1 MGIKYHQ
8 YGCGNDYGDDHYLT
22 DNWNPDYDYG
32 SQYVEVYFNINTPS
46 YMHDKDPSAF
56 GFASDEA
63 RDEWYAAASK
73 VIASFDILEDS
84 GYNVEN
90 SAEKRAYLYPHPQQ
104 ISGVILKNDVRK
116 VAEAIERMS
125 PSSIRWVDLYD
136 TVYVISDEAYEK
148 YLIFKDESLK
158 KDLFE
163 VCQTLRITRFYDAI
177 EISRSLAMKYRLK
190 RLGINDGRNYGSGQT
205 IDHIMRL
212 MQKMS
217 YYWRWTICEP
227 AGRVWKGTIWIK
239 IFKRSD
245 IIMWTIMWTEN
256 SQDRWDRLETK
267 EEVMQLLDSLDKNS
281 GVSKG
286 DVWIFPPQADDLA
299 LTGNDF

>member
-116 VAEAIERMS
+116 VAEAIECMS
-125 PSSIRWVDLYD
+125 LSSIRWVDLYD
-136 TVYVISDEAYEK
+136 TVYVLSDEAYEK
-148 YLIFKDESLK
+148 YLMFKDEALK
-158 KDLFE
+158 KDLFD
-163 VCQTLRITRFYDAI
+163 VCQTPRITRFYDAI
-177 EISRSLAMKYRLK
+177 EISRALAMKYRLK

-205 IDHIMRL
+205 IDHM
-212 MQKMS
+212 KD
-217 YYWRWTICEP
+217 CEI
-227 AGRVWKGTIWIK
+227 ANILYNLST
-239 IFKRSD
+239 D
-245 IIMWTIMWTEN
+245 M
-256 SQDRWDRLETK
+256 D
-267 EEVMQLLDSLDKNS
+267 
-281 GVSKG
+281 
-286 DVWIFPPQADDLA
+286 ADDYADIYDIEVQEIEKSIYKLKESHDILYPVLVSIA
-299 LTGNDF
+299 ETHKDMFDFCKDQN

>member
-1 MGIKYHQ
+1 
-8 YGCGNDYGDDHYLT
+8 
-22 DNWNPDYDYG
+22 
-32 SQYVEVYFNINTPS
+32 
-46 YMHDKDPSAF
+46 MHDKDPSVF

-116 VAEAIERMS
+116 VAEAIECMS
-125 PSSIRWVDLYD
+125 LSSIRWVDLYD
-136 TVYVISDEAYEK
+136 TVYVLSDEAYEK
-148 YLIFKDESLK
+148 YLMFKDEALK
-158 KDLFE
+158 KDLFD
-163 VCQTLRITRFYDAI
+163 VCQTPRITRFYDAI
-177 EISRSLAMKYRLK
+177 EISRALAMKHRLK

-217 YYWRWTICEP
+217 EDGLLVMTSPSGEETYVRSLNKTELKKWIRSHMMLIEQYRFLWSNR
-227 AGRVWKGTIWIK
+227 KG
-239 IFKRSD
+239 
-245 IIMWTIMWTEN
+245 
-256 SQDRWDRLETK
+256 
-267 EEVMQLLDSLDKNS
+267 
-281 GVSKG
+281 
-286 DVWIFPPQADDLA
+286 
-299 LTGNDF
+299 

>member
-158 KDLFE
+158 KIANILYNLSTDMDADDYAD
-163 VCQTLRITRFYDAI
+163 IYDI
-177 EISRSLAMKYRLK
+177 EIQEIEKSIYKLK
-190 RLGINDGRNYGSGQT
+190 ES
-205 IDHIMRL
+205 H
-212 MQKMS
+212 
-217 YYWRWTICEP
+217 
-227 AGRVWKGTIWIK
+227 
-239 IFKRSD
+239 D
-245 IIMWTIMWTEN
+245 ILYPVLVSIA
-256 SQDRWDRLETK
+256 ETHK
-267 EEVMQLLDSLDKNS
+267 DMFNFCKDQN
-281 GVSKG
+281 
-286 DVWIFPPQADDLA
+286 
-299 LTGNDF
+299 

>member
-1 MGIKYHQ
+1 MMTKEEFSRTNWKMSYEQ
-8 YGCGNDYGDDHYLT
+8 YQKCYCPECSKKGCQHRNAYRRVPSIDGGLT
-22 DNWNPDYDYG
+22 LCPKLRSDK
-32 SQYVEVYFNINTPS
+32 VYFNINTPS

-116 VAEAIERMS
+116 VAEAIECMS
-125 PSSIRWVDLYD
+125 LSSIRWVDLYD
-136 TVYVISDEAYEK
+136 TVYVLSDEAYEK
-148 YLIFKDESLK
+148 YLMFKDEALK
-158 KDLFE
+158 KDLFD
-163 VCQTLRITRFYDAI
+163 VCQTPRITRFYDAI
-177 EISRSLAMKYRLK
+177 EISRALAMKYRLK

-217 YYWRWTICEP
+217 EDGLLVMTSPSGEETYVRSLNKTELKKWIRSHMMLIEQYRFLWSNR
-227 AGRVWKGTIWIK
+227 KG
-239 IFKRSD
+239 
-245 IIMWTIMWTEN
+245 
-256 SQDRWDRLETK
+256 
-267 EEVMQLLDSLDKNS
+267 
-281 GVSKG
+281 
-286 DVWIFPPQADDLA
+286 
-299 LTGNDF
+299 

>member
-104 ISGVILKNDVRK
+104 ISGVILK
-116 VAEAIERMS
+116 
-125 PSSIRWVDLYD
+125 
-136 TVYVISDEAYEK
+136 
-148 YLIFKDESLK
+148 
-158 KDLFE
+158 
-163 VCQTLRITRFYDAI
+163 YDAI

-217 YYWRWTICEP
+217 EDGLLVMASPTGEEMYVRSLNKTELKKWIRSHMMLIEQYRFLWSNR
-227 AGRVWKGTIWIK
+227 KG
-239 IFKRSD
+239 
-245 IIMWTIMWTEN
+245 
-256 SQDRWDRLETK
+256 
-267 EEVMQLLDSLDKNS
+267 
-281 GVSKG
+281 
-286 DVWIFPPQADDLA
+286 
-299 LTGNDF
+299 

>member
-46 YMHDKDPSAF
+46 YMHAKDSSAF
-56 GFASDEA
+56 GFASDET

-116 VAEAIERMS
+116 VAEAIECMS
-125 PSSIRWVDLYD
+125 LSSIRWVDLYD
-136 TVYVISDEAYEK
+136 TVYVLSDEAYEK
-148 YLIFKDESLK
+148 YLMFKDEALK
-158 KDLFE
+158 KDMFD
-163 VCQTLRITRFYDAI
+163 VCQTPRITRFYDAI
-177 EISRSLAMKYRLK
+177 EISRALAMKYRLK

-217 YYWRWTICEP
+217 EDGLLVMTSPRACL
-227 AGRVWKGTIWIK
+227 KIK
-239 IFKRSD
+239 
-245 IIMWTIMWTEN
+245 N
-256 SQDRWDRLETK
+256 CTK
-267 EEVMQLLDSLDKNS
+267 HMFLCPFS
-281 GVSKG
+281 
-286 DVWIFPPQADDLA
+286 
-299 LTGNDF
+299 

>member
-116 VAEAIERMS
+116 VAEYMCFLTKHMRSILCLRMK
-125 PSSIRWVDLYD
+125 PSKKICLTFAKLR
-136 TVYVISDEAYEK
+136 
-148 YLIFKDESLK
+148 ESH
-158 KDLFE
+158 D
-163 VCQTLRITRFYDAI
+163 
-177 EISRSLAMKYRLK
+177 SM
-190 RLGINDGRNYGSGQT
+190 
-205 IDHIMRL
+205 
-212 MQKMS
+212 MQSKS
-217 YYWRWTICEP
+217 
-227 AGRVWKGTIWIK
+227 A
-239 IFKRSD
+239 
-245 IIMWTIMWTEN
+245 
-256 SQDRWDRLETK
+256 DRLR
-267 EEVMQLLDSLDKNS
+267 
-281 GVSKG
+281 
-286 DVWIFPPQADDLA
+286 
-299 LTGNDF
+299 

>member
-46 YMHDKDPSAF
+46 YMHDKDPSVF

-63 RDEWYAAASK
+63 RDEWHAAASK

-116 VAEAIERMS
+116 VAEAIECMS
-125 PSSIRWVDLYD
+125 LSSIRWVDLYD
-136 TVYVISDEAYEK
+136 TVYVLSDEAYEK
-148 YLIFKDESLK
+148 YLMFKDEALK
-158 KDLFE
+158 KDLFD
-163 VCQTLRITRFYDAI
+163 VCQTPRITRFYDAI
-177 EISRSLAMKYRLK
+177 EISRALAMKHRLK

-217 YYWRWTICEP
+217 EDGLLVMTSPSGEETYVRSLNKTELKKWIRSHMMLIEQYRFLWSNR
-227 AGRVWKGTIWIK
+227 KG
-239 IFKRSD
+239 
-245 IIMWTIMWTEN
+245 
-256 SQDRWDRLETK
+256 
-267 EEVMQLLDSLDKNS
+267 
-281 GVSKG
+281 
-286 DVWIFPPQADDLA
+286 
-299 LTGNDF
+299 

>member
-90 SAEKRAYLYPHPQQ
+90 SAEKRAYLY
-104 ISGVILKNDVRK
+104 
-116 VAEAIERMS
+116 
-125 PSSIRWVDLYD
+125 
-136 TVYVISDEAYEK
+136 
-148 YLIFKDESLK
+148 
-158 KDLFE
+158 
-163 VCQTLRITRFYDAI
+163 
-177 EISRSLAMKYRLK
+177 RSLAMKYRLK

-217 YYWRWTICEP
+217 EDGLLVMTSPSGEETYVRSLNKTELKKWIRSHMMLIEQYRFLWSNR
-227 AGRVWKGTIWIK
+227 KG
-239 IFKRSD
+239 
-245 IIMWTIMWTEN
+245 
-256 SQDRWDRLETK
+256 
-267 EEVMQLLDSLDKNS
+267 
-281 GVSKG
+281 
-286 DVWIFPPQADDLA
+286 
-299 LTGNDF
+299 

>member
-46 YMHDKDPSAF
+46 YMHDKDPSVF

-116 VAEAIERMS
+116 VAEAIECMS
-125 PSSIRWVDLYD
+125 LSSIRWVDLYD
-136 TVYVISDEAYEK
+136 TVYVLSDEAYEK
-148 YLIFKDESLK
+148 YLTFAKLRESHDSMMQSK
-158 KDLFE
+158 SAE
-163 VCQTLRITRFYDAI
+163 RLR
-177 EISRSLAMKYRLK
+177 
-190 RLGINDGRNYGSGQT
+190 
-205 IDHIMRL
+205 
-212 MQKMS
+212 
-217 YYWRWTICEP
+217 
-227 AGRVWKGTIWIK
+227 
-239 IFKRSD
+239 
-245 IIMWTIMWTEN
+245 
-256 SQDRWDRLETK
+256 
-267 EEVMQLLDSLDKNS
+267 
-281 GVSKG
+281 
-286 DVWIFPPQADDLA
+286 
-299 LTGNDF
+299 